1 MGSSAVPFDRLIR
14 KEVALGALRDIQPP
28 RDHIGLNYVPM
39 KDVESD
45 DVVFDYIKG
54 GLQEGL
60 APARAE
66 DAEAE
71 LYQKDETTYGQG
83 RASIIDWALKDKYTA
98 SDVTRY
104 RDALLVQAATAG
116 IGSSLSINS
125 NARYLADFEA
135 RVARDDANRR
145 RRLDNRIE
153 WLIMTALERG
163 QIQYNDGKIKFT
175 VDYGRPAGQLD
186 QTPASGLWDAT
197 SNADF
202 DPIGDIL
209 AVNQYMY
216 DTYGIY
222 MTRAIAS
229 KKTMNSLYKSTKF
242 RDAWAFRGGVT
253 DLDPTSLAGFDP
265 NYMGTGYGPQGAIT
279 LTEQQTQVN
288 FEVYDSVYQTRPIG
302 SNTVTNNRFTNDDR
316 VILMPSEADLQ
327 SLFSQGLELGF
338 GRTLTSPHPEGNWAS
353 GWYEWEDETKDPWM
367 HVKGTGIKAFPVLPY
382 MKYTYV
388 LKVR

>member
-1 MGSSAVPFDRLIR
+1 MAGTAVPFDRLVR

-28 RDHIGLNYVPM
+28 RDHIGLQLVPFM
-39 KDVESD
+39 EVESD

-104 RDALLVQAATAG
+104 RDALLVQAATQG
-116 IGSSLSINS
+116 IGSQLNINS
-125 NARYLADFEA
+125 NERYLADFDR

-145 RRLDNRIE
+145 RRLDNRLE
-153 WLIMTALERG
+153 YLIMTSLERG
-163 QIQYNDGKIKFT
+163 AVSYNDGKIKFT

-186 QTPASGLWDAT
+186 QTPAGGLWDAT
-197 SNADF
+197 TNADF
-202 DPIGDIL
+202 DPVGDIL

-222 MTRAIAS
+222 MKRMITS
-229 KKTMNSLYKSTKF
+229 KKTMNSMYKSTKF
-242 RDAWAFRGGVT
+242 RDAWAFRGGIT
-253 DLDPTSLAGFDP
+253 SLEPTSLAGFDP
-265 NYMGTGYGPQGAIT
+265 NYMGAGYGPAGAIS
-279 LTEQQTQVN
+279 LFEQQTQLDVT
-288 FEVYDSVYQTRPIG
+288 VYDSVYQTRPIG

-316 VILMPSEADLQ
+316 VILLPSEEDLN
-327 SLFSQGLELGF
+327 SLFSENLDLGF
-338 GRTLTSPHPEGNWAS
+338 GKTLTSPHAEGNWSS
-353 GWYEWEDETKDPWM
+353 GWYEWEDETRDPWM